1 MTNRNTEFDRIKVGE
16 FVYTSAGYGYVLA
29 IDNKGMDHLLESILK
44 STMKGDV
51 RTRLLGVAA
60 NADLSR
66 EERKQP
72 VLIDS
77 NDEVSILSD
86 TDLVMSGYILSEEEM
101 AACSLSQASEHMDRS
116 LELYSRIY
124 GSQSEEYAVLKKM
137 ADALYDDYSRSLKLI
152 GARPNEGF
160 FDYMVRVSGA
170 KARKE
175 ETGKEPRDLEKHELI
190 RLADGFSYVY
200 EYDRLGPKHFLEE
213 MERRT
218 DRTEEEKEIFRR
230 IIRDLD
236 PRPDEEKLPVLIT
249 GDMDPFIGFR
259 VPLMGT
265 GYVLSEDECEA
276 YDLGALVDIQKS
288 ALEMTVYLYGQDS
301 EEAKAQQK
309 ALTSALGDFGGMM
322 KAIGVGN
329 AETLTDYFA
338 RKVKELQQ
346 S

>member
-1 MTNRNTEFDRIKVGE
+1 MTNRKTEFDRIKVGE

-29 IDNKGMDHLLESILK
+29 IDTKGMDHLVDSILK
-44 STMKGDV
+44 STMKGEM
-51 RTRLLGVAA
+51 RTRLLGIAA

-66 EERKQP
+66 EERTQP

-77 NDEVSILSD
+77 NDEISILSD
-86 TDLVMSGYILSEEEM
+86 TDLVLSGYVLSEEEM

-124 GSQSEEYAVLKKM
+124 GAQSEEYGVLKKM
-137 ADALYDDYSRSLKLI
+137 ADALYNDYSRSLDLI
-152 GARPNEGF
+152 GARPNESF
-160 FDYMVRVSGA
+160 FDYMTRVAGA
-170 KARKE
+170 EARKKIAGE
-175 ETGKEPRDLEKHELI
+175 GEKDLLKHELI

-200 EYDRLGPKHFLEE
+200 EYDRLGPKHFLQELE
-213 MERRT
+213 HRT
-218 DRTEEEKEIFRR
+218 DRTEEEKQAIRR

-249 GDMDPFIGFR
+249 GDMDPFIGLR

-265 GYVLSEDECEA
+265 GYVLSDDECEA

-288 ALEMTVYLYGQDS
+288 ALEMTSYLYGPDS
-301 EEAKAQQK
+301 EEAEAQRK
-309 ALTSALGDFGGMM
+309 TLTSVLGDFGGMM
-322 KAIGVGN
+322 KAVGVGN

-338 RKVKELQQ
+338 RKVKEIQA
-346 S
+346 